1 MSGPTERTTRLL
13 LAVWFILG
21 VPIMLL
27 ALFVHPA
34 FLLLLLGLMVVVGT
48 WSLLLPCDFCG
59 HRIVQHQPSYGLQ
72 TFAGLRM
79 PRRCRVCHCPSK

>member
-1 MSGPTERTTRLL
+1 MAGPTERTTRLL
-13 LAVWFILG
+13 SAFWFILG

-48 WSLLLPCDFCG
+48 WSLLLPWALSR
-59 HRIVQHQPSYGLQ
+59 HRQ
-72 TFAGLRM
+72 AG
-79 PRRCRVCHCPSK
+79 